1 MQFWHD
7 PNSDTTLTE
16 CEGESKLNAFDWK
29 YVSKIIWECMDGY
42 VVFHAPSLYGFIAK
56 TSGLNNNT
64 LYNLNF
70 LYICTHRTHNVKNN
84 NFIFHF
90 IYFFQ
95 FTSTKKTIC
104 SCPNSTCSILNSQ
117 RGVYQEGINVD
128 LWTDY
133 TSLSYN
139 QELNHEILNHKK
151 HSVAALLRNLVCC
164 FSTFFFRFRY
174 ENGIAAILFIQC
186 QSKEFVCTEAASA

>member
-1 MQFWHD
+1 
-7 PNSDTTLTE
+7 
-16 CEGESKLNAFDWK
+16 
-29 YVSKIIWECMDGY
+29 MDGY

-56 TSGLNNNT
+56 TSGLNINT

-95 FTSTKKTIC
+95 FTSTQKKTIC

-151 HSVAALLRNLVCC
+151 TLSRCIATEFGVLFFDVFFSAFGMKTELQLYYLSSVSQKNSFAPKPRLHNLVR
-164 FSTFFFRFRY
+164 S
-174 ENGIAAILFIQC
+174 N
-186 QSKEFVCTEAASA
+186 V